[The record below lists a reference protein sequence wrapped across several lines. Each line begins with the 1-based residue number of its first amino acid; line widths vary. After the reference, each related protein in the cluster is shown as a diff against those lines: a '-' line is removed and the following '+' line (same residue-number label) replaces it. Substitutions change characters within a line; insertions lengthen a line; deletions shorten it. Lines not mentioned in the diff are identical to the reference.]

1 MMPVPLRDAVS
12 EALYGGKA
20 AQLAVALQAGLP
32 APDGVALSTDVV
44 EALHSGSA
52 EAIANL
58 ELAFEQINWPVA
70 VRSSGIG
77 EDGEGSSFAGQHDTL
92 LNVVGAQQ
100 ALAAVRQVR
109 DSGHTEAA
117 RSYRERMNLPLDPK
131 IGVVIQ
137 RLVNPDSAGVLF
149 TRNPINGDD
158 ERVVEA
164 AWGFG
169 EVVVSGLVTPDH
181 YRFERSG
188 RLLEATPGYKDIYL
202 TMLPDGGLEEE
213 MVELD
218 KVEGRCLG
226 DDQLVQ
232 LNELAMLC
240 EEIYG
245 GEQDIEWAFA
255 DSTLYLLQRRAVTA
269 IGGG

>member
-1 MMPVPLRDAVS
+1 MSPTPLRDAA
-12 EALYGGKA
+12 EEEQYGGKA

-44 EALHSGSA
+44 EAIHGGSA
-52 EAIANL
+52 DAIANL
-58 ELAFEQINWPVA
+58 ELAFQDINWPVA

-92 LNVVGAQQ
+92 LNVIGVEQ

-137 RLVNPDSAGVLF
+137 RLVNPDCSGVLF

-164 AWGFG
+164 SWGFG

-181 YRFERSG
+181 YRFERG
-188 RLLEATPGYKDIYL
+188 GKLLEATPGYKDIYL
-202 TMLPDGGLEEE
+202 TMRPDGGLDEEL
-213 MVELD
+213 VEPD
-218 KVEGRCLG
+218 KVEVRCVS
-226 DDQLVQ
+226 DDQLAQ
-232 LNELAMLC
+232 LNELALLC
-240 EEIYG
+240 EKIYG

-255 DSTLYLLQRRAVTA
+255 DGTLYLLQRRAVTV